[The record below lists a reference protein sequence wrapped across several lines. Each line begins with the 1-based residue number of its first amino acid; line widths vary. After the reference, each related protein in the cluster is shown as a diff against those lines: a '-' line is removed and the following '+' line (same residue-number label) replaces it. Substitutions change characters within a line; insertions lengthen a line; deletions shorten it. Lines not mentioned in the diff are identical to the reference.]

1 MASGTSAETAS
12 ADSGDKLPA
21 WSSCPTSAELPPVT
35 YQATGREQ
43 RVEVFYASAPGRA
56 AAELDTV
63 DCEGLFTRVLHD
75 GLTGMLHNGLGAEAS
90 IR

>member
-1 MASGTSAETAS
+1 MSDECRTAACDLRRDTSGVSVFA
-12 ADSGDKLPA
+12 K
-21 WSSCPTSAELPPVT
+21 

-43 RVEVFYASAPGRA
+43 RVEVFYTSAPGRA

>member
-1 MASGTSAETAS
+1 MFA
-12 ADSGDKLPA
+12 K
-21 WSSCPTSAELPPVT
+21 

-75 GLTGMLHNGLGAEAS
+75 GLLHNGLGAEAS

>member
-1 MASGTSAETAS
+1 VVIMSDEFRTAACDLRRDTSGVSVFA
-12 ADSGDKLPA
+12 K
-21 WSSCPTSAELPPVT
+21 